1 MSKVRHQKVKL
12 KTAKERKI
20 GSSIWLQRQLND
32 PLVKQAKLDGWRS
45 RAAYKLIDIDD
56 KFHILKNGKKVLDLG
71 AAPGGWTQVSVKKG
85 CKVTSIDLL
94 DIDHIPG
101 AKIIKGDFTDIDNE
115 KDIKGPF
122 DIILSDM
129 APNTIGDRQVDH
141 IRVMNLV
148 EEAYYYALEN
158 LNPGGHFIT
167 KIFQGNE
174 SKKLLE
180 DMRVKFET
188 AKYFKPGASRA
199 DSKEIFLVCINKKA

>member
-1 MSKVRHQKVKL
+1 MSKIRHTKTRV

-20 GSSIWLQRQLND
+20 GSTLWLQRQLND

-45 RAAYKLIDIDD
+45 RAAYKLIDIDE
-56 KFHILKNGKKVLDLG
+56 KFRILKAGKKVLDLG
-71 AAPGGWTQVSVKKG
+71 AAPGGWTQVALKKG

-94 DIDHIPG
+94 EIDHIPG
-101 AKIIKGDFTDIDNE
+101 ANIIKGDFSESNIP
-115 KDIKGPF
+115 GPF
-122 DIILSDM
+122 DVILSDM

-148 EEAYYYALEN
+148 EEAYYYALDN
-158 LNPGGHFIT
+158 LSEGGHFVT

-180 DMRVKFET
+180 DMRIKFEI

-199 DSKEIFLVCINKKA
+199 DSKEIFLVCVNKKA